1 MKAEVQVEKTTTIKR
16 TAVGEV
22 KTENIKEEAEDEGE
36 GLKLD
41 RALVDDKEN
50 AVKEETVV
58 EQEVVRKAKRSLKLE
73 VRGRE
78 NQNVSLELESM
89 TTLADRVKRRRRR

>member
-1 MKAEVQVEKTTTIKR
+1 MKAEVQVEKTITIKG

-36 GLKLD
+36 GVKLD
-41 RALVDDKEN
+41 RALAGDKEN
-50 AVKEETVV
+50 AVKKETVV

>member
-1 MKAEVQVEKTTTIKR
+1 MKAEVQVEKTTTIKG
-16 TAVGEV
+16 TAVEEV

-36 GLKLD
+36 GVKLD
-41 RALVDDKEN
+41 RALVDDKDN

>member
-1 MKAEVQVEKTTTIKR
+1 MKAEVQVEKTTTIKG
-16 TAVGEV
+16 TVVGEV

-36 GLKLD
+36 GVKLD